1 MADTV
6 LGKLPDALSKRERA
20 VPLEDGGVMVV
31 RRWNYSREAAALQMI
46 VGLLGSLDLTKL
58 GNGNPFGS
66 ITSMVALLAD
76 KLPALVQLSVS
87 QEDFARWDDLSPMD
101 RLEILT
107 AIFELNR
114 IKDYAKKVQGAWGM
128 YQPTAAVSA
137 SKSQ

>member
-6 LGKLPDALSKRERA
+6 LGKMPDALSKRERA
-20 VPLEDGGVMVV
+20 VSLEDGGVMVV

-58 GNGNPFGS
+58 KDNPFGS
-66 ITSMVALLAD
+66 LTSMVALLAD
-76 KLPALVQLSVS
+76 KLPPLVQLSVS

-101 RLEILT
+101 RLEIVT
-107 AIFELNR
+107 AVFELNR
-114 IKDYAKKVQGAWGM
+114 VKDYAKKVQGAWGM